1 MNLFRRTLL
10 LFGPYI
16 GKLSFAAFCS
26 LFVALGN
33 SAPAYVMLKII
44 DDVLLRKDTFTLKI
58 VVVGIILVMI
68 MKGFF
73 YYLQNYTMSWVGQD
87 MVRRLRDTMYHKV
100 MHQSLTYFDT
110 RMTGHIMSRIMNDVS
125 VLQNLIDFSLS
136 FTTDVL
142 TVMALVGWVFYL
154 DWKLT
159 LLVFVV
165 IPAISV
171 VISIFSNKMRRLGT
185 AMQEK
190 VSDITAV
197 LQESLGA
204 VRVIK
209 CFAREERAIDTFEK
223 VNHRSFETNMKST
236 RIQSLV
242 VPVVETFNTIGLGLV
257 LWYGGIAVINARITS
272 GELVSFLSA
281 LGMMFTPMK
290 RLTYINNYVQQSLSA
305 AERIFELIDDQVLVS
320 ELEDAR
326 DVVFDNGHVVFNDVW
341 FSYPECPPVLKGVN
355 LEVKPG
361 QVAAIV
367 GSSGSGKSTLVNLV
381 PRLYDPTSGSVTID
395 GHDVRESRLRGL
407 RRQMG
412 IVSQDTVLFSGTIE
426 DNIAFG
432 VDEFDR
438 EMVITAARAAN
449 AHDFIQSLPEG
460 YLTQVGERGVKLSG
474 GQKQRLAIARA
485 IMTDPRIL
493 ILDEAT
499 SALDSESEMLVQE
512 ALERLMKGR
521 TTLVI
526 AHRLSTV
533 TKADKIVYLDA
544 GEISEEGTHQ
554 ELLSRRGA
562 YAALFETQYQKVG
575 LTA

>member
-16 GKLSFAAFCS
+16 GKLIFASFCS
-26 LFVALGN
+26 LFVAVGN

-44 DDVLLRKDTFTLKI
+44 DNVLLEKDTQVLQY
-58 VVVGIILVMI
+58 VVIGIILVMFV
-68 MKGFF
+68 KGFF
-73 YYLQNYTMSWVGQD
+73 YYLQTYTMSWVGQD
-87 MVRRLRDTMYHKV
+87 MVRRLRDSMYHKV

-110 RMTGHIMSRIMNDVS
+110 RMTGHTMSRIMNDVS
-125 VLQNLIDFSLS
+125 VLQNLIAFSLS
-136 FTTDVL
+136 FITDIL
-142 TVMALVGWVFYL
+142 TVGALVAWVVYL

-159 LLVFVV
+159 LLVLLV
-165 IPAISV
+165 IPAISL
-171 VISIFSNKMRRLGT
+171 VISIFSRKMRRLGT

-209 CFAREERAIDTFEK
+209 CFAREERAIEGFEN
-223 VNHRSFETNMKST
+223 VNNRSFETNMKST
-236 RIQSLV
+236 RVQSLV
-242 VPVVETFNTIGLGLV
+242 VPVVENLNTIGLGLV
-257 LWYGGIAVINARITS
+257 LWYGGLAVIGGRITS

-305 AERIFELIDDQVLVS
+305 AERIFELLDDEVLVS
-320 ELEDAR
+320 ENPDAV
-326 DVVFDNGHVVFNDVW
+326 DAVFDRGHVKFRDVW
-341 FSYPECPPVLKGVN
+341 FSYLEGPPVLKGIN
-355 LEVKPG
+355 LEVKSG
-361 QVAAIV
+361 QVVAFV

-381 PRLYDPTSGSVTID
+381 PRLYDPTRGKVDID
-395 GHDVRESRLRGL
+395 DLDIRNVRLKSL
-407 RRQMG
+407 RRNMG

-426 DNIAFG
+426 DNIAYG
-432 VDEFDR
+432 VDEIDR
-438 EMVITAARAAN
+438 DRVMDAARAAN
-449 AHDFIQSLPEG
+449 AHDFIQTLPDG
-460 YLTQVGERGVKLSG
+460 YLTEVGERGVKLSG
-474 GQKQRLAIARA
+474 GQKQRIAIARA
-485 IMTDPRIL
+485 IMTNPRIL

-499 SALDSESEMLVQE
+499 SALDSESEKLVQD

-526 AHRLSTV
+526 AHRLSTI
-533 TKADKIVYLDA
+533 TNADRIIYLDA
-544 GEISEEGTHQ
+544 GEIREEGTHQ
-554 ELLSRRGA
+554 ELLDRGGL